1 MLAPPPLNTSAH
13 PQSPPRS
20 RPPFNEPPPLC
31 LALCSHNQA
40 PQVRSRRPGRNPV
53 VSSRRGEKHSP
64 SNPSSQSVTLLRLPG
79 PSRGRRESRERSN
92 VASGT
97 AAADQP
103 KSNVVSVEP
112 GGEPRKKEGSGRGFV
127 ESVQVGLEESK
138 SCDDSLVG
146 MSSGDSRIKP
156 EDGVELVGCVEG
168 FRELGLA
175 CSGNGGTGDE
185 VSHGSVGGGK
195 RINVNVVA
203 ADFPRGDGE
212 GKISGLVGST
222 TSASFFGNK
231 APSRT
236 NGSG

>member
-53 VSSRRGEKHSP
+53 VSSRR
-64 SNPSSQSVTLLRLPG
+64 G

-203 ADFPRGDGE
+203 ADVPRGDGE

-222 TSASFFGNK
+222 TSASAAFFGNK

-236 NGSG
+236 NGTG